1 MANIKIIG
9 FDAASLKVPTAS
21 DNLVLQSDSSQLW
34 LGADTNGDLKLY
46 HDGTDSYITNST
58 GELKI
63 SSSTVTL
70 GATNG
75 NQLFNI
81 ASHDEVDGG
90 LQLAGTLV
98 TASAAELNKLDGVT
112 STTAELNYLD
122 ITTLGTAA
130 ASKALVADS
139 NAEIDASAITFTNL
153 GTVTTVD
160 INGGTLDGVTIGG
173 ASAGAGTFT
182 TLDCNDG
189 AFAIANLD
197 IDGGTDIGAAL
208 VDADL
213 LIVDDG
219 AGGTNRKTALSRVKT
234 YIETSTLTLTAAN
247 TFENAT
253 GQTFQG
259 DEGNAGTIYLKAD
272 QGDDAGDSWKLSVA
286 DGGVL
291 TAGNDI
297 AVKGTY
303 VSHLTLTPNATASSS
318 TAAFAGHVTVGGDLT
333 VNGTTTTVNSTV
345 TTLDDPILT
354 LGGDTAPSS
363 DDNKD
368 RGIEFRY
375 YDSEARIGFMGW
387 DDSAA
392 GFTLLSAATNTSE
405 VFSGTAAD
413 LVIGGLTT
421 TGITL
426 GGTAISSTADEL
438 NLMDGG
444 STIGTTAVADGHG
457 LVMNHG
463 GTMAQT
469 TVQTLAAYLDDEI
482 TAMPNLVETGALNA
496 GSITSGFGAIN
507 NGSSDITTSGTVT
520 FGSLSDST
528 ITITAFVDE
537 DDMTSDSATLIPTQ
551 QSVKAYVDAQV
562 GSGSSSATAGN
573 VVNSGSVNVTAN
585 SDNSGTT
592 DQINLKVGSSN
603 TVVEVKSDRVEV
615 AQPIILTKA
624 GVSLAPASTHPAFS
638 VGHVL
643 SFEAGASGGLELA
656 DCDDTTSYLD
666 APLGIALEA
675 SSENNTNSIMVH
687 TVHGGIANVK
697 ITSSTVAKGQWIY
710 LSATAGTATTT
721 APTSGMV
728 WRLGLSTE
736 HQASA
741 VTDVDIIWM
750 PQFIA
755 DLG

>member
-1 MANIKIIG
+1 MANLNIKSAG
-9 FDAASLKVPTAS
+9 YLSGKLRVPENTDTLDVVDGVKLSLGTGR
-21 DNLVLQSDSSQLW
+21 DLQ
-34 LGADTNGDLKLY
+34 LY
-46 HDGTDSYITNST
+46 HDGTDSHIANST
-58 GELKI
+58 GELKV
-63 SSSTVTL
+63 SGATVTL
-70 GATNG
+70 GTTNG
-75 NQLFNI
+75 DQLINI
-81 ASHDEVDGG
+81 ASHDEANGG
-90 LQLAGTLV
+90 LQLAGTLL
-98 TASAAELNKLDGVT
+98 TASATELNKLDGATV
-112 STTAELNYLD
+112 TTAELNYLD

-139 NAEIDASAITFTNL
+139 SAEIDAGAITFNDL
-153 GTVTTVD
+153 GTVVTVNID
-160 INGGTLDGVTIGG
+160 GGTLDNVTIGG
-173 ASAGAGTFT
+173 SNPGSGTFT
-182 TLDCNDG
+182 TLDCSDG
-189 AFAIANLD
+189 AFAIVNLD
-197 IDGGTDIGAAL
+197 IDGGDDIGAAL
-208 VDADL
+208 ADSDL

-234 YIETSTLTLTAAN
+234 YIETSTLTLTGAN

-259 DEGNAGTIYLKAD
+259 TEGQAGSVYLKAD

-297 AVKGTY
+297 ASKGTY

-375 YDSEARIGFMGW
+375 YDSQARIGFMGW

-421 TGITL
+421 TDITL
-426 GGTAISSTADEL
+426 GGTAISSTAAEL

-482 TAMPNLVETGALNA
+482 TAMPNLVQTGALDA
-496 GSITSGFGAIN
+496 GSITSNFGAIN
-507 NGSSDITTSGTVT
+507 NGSSAITTSGTVT

-551 QSVKAYVDAQV
+551 QSVKAYVDSQV
-562 GSGSSSATAGN
+562 GSGASSATAGTVTN
-573 VVNSGSVNVTAN
+573 NSTVNITAN
-585 SDNSGTT
+585 SDNSGT
-592 DQINLKVGSSN
+592 DQINLKVGTSN

-624 GVSLAPASTHPAFS
+624 GVSLAPAAAHPAFS

-643 SFEAGASGGLELA
+643 AFESGATGGLELA
-656 DCDDTTSYLD
+656 DCDDTTTYLD
-666 APLGIALEA
+666 APLGVALEA
-675 SSENNTNSIMVH
+675 SAENNTNAIMVH
-687 TVHGGIANVK
+687 TVHGGVVNVK
-697 ITSSTVAKGQWIY
+697 IASSTVSKGQWIY
-710 LSATAGTATTT
+710 LSTTAGVATTT
-721 APTSGMV
+721 APSSGMV
-728 WRLGLSTE
+728 WRLGLSAE
-736 HQASA
+736 HQGSA
-741 VTDVDIIWM
+741 VTDADIIWM

>member
-1 MANIKIIG
+1 MANLNIKSTG
-9 FDAASLKVPTAS
+9 YASGKFVVPENT
-21 DNLVLQSDSSQLW
+21 DTLDVVDGVKLT
-34 LGADTNGDLKLY
+34 LGTGRDLELY
-46 HDGTDSYITNST
+46 HDGTDSHIANNT
-58 GELKI
+58 GELKVSGATI
-63 SSSTVTL
+63 TL
-70 GATNG
+70 GTTNG
-75 NQLFNI
+75 DQLINV
-81 ASHDEVDGG
+81 ASHDEVNGG

-98 TASAAELNKLDGVT
+98 TASATEINKLDGVT
-112 STTAELNYLD
+112 ATTAEINYLD

-130 ASKALVADS
+130 ASKALVADGS
-139 NAEIDASAITFTNL
+139 AEINASAITFSNL
-153 GTVTTVD
+153 GTVQTVNID
-160 INGGTLDGVTIGG
+160 GGTLDGVTIGG
-173 ASAGAGTFT
+173 NSAGPGTFT

-189 AFAIANLD
+189 AFSIANLD

-219 AGGTNRKTALSRVKT
+219 AGGANRKTALSRVKT

-247 TFENAT
+247 VFENAT

-272 QGDDAGDSWKLSVA
+272 QGDDAGDSWKVSVA

-297 AVKGTY
+297 ASKGTY

-333 VNGTTTTVNSTV
+333 VSGTTTTVNSTV

-375 YDSEARIGFMGW
+375 YDTQARVGFMGW
-387 DDSAA
+387 DDSAS

-405 VFSGTAAD
+405 VFSGTAAP

-421 TGITL
+421 TGITI
-426 GGTAISSTADEL
+426 GSTLVTSTPAEL

-444 STIGTTAVADGHG
+444 SSIGTTAVADGHG

-482 TAMPNLVETGALNA
+482 TAMPNLVQTGALNA
-496 GSITSGFGAIN
+496 GSITSGFGSIN
-507 NGSSDITTSGTVT
+507 NGSSAITTTGTVT

-528 ITITAFVDE
+528 ITVTAFVDE

-551 QSVKAYVDAQV
+551 QSVKAYVDSQV
-562 GSGSSSATAGN
+562 GSGASSATAGIVTN
-573 VVNSGSVNVTAN
+573 NSTVNITAN
-585 SDNSGTT
+585 SDNSGT
-592 DQINLKVGSSN
+592 DQINLKVGTSN

-615 AQPIILTKA
+615 AKPIIVTNA
-624 GVSLAPASTHPAFS
+624 GVSLAPAAAHPAFQ

-643 SFEAGASGGLELA
+643 AFESGANGGLELS
-656 DCDDTTSYLD
+656 DCDDTTTYLD
-666 APLGIALEA
+666 APLGVALEA
-675 SSENNTNSIMVH
+675 SAENNTSEIMVH
-687 TVHGGIANVK
+687 TIHGGIVNLK
-697 ITSSTVAKGQWIY
+697 ISSSTVSKGQWIY
-710 LSATAGTATTT
+710 LSTTAGEGTTT
-721 APTSGMV
+721 APSSGMV
-728 WRLGLSTE
+728 WRLGLATE
-736 HQASA
+736 HQGSA
-741 VTDVDIIWM
+741 VTDTDVIWM